1 MDQAGYEAPVGLSR
15 LLHFPLALL
24 PVACKSNEHRLLVTW
39 ALLQAQDTLGT
50 GRLRRRDAVAMLRA
64 LGVRKSTANTW
75 IRVLCQSRYAKLGQ
89 RRRDKEAVIV
99 LRSVSK
105 IHASY
110 GVRLADRDVEIPVHD
125 VICSR
130 SLKRLLGLAAAEI
143 FSGPAARATR
153 TAELGIS
160 PSTQRR
166 GERVYRARVIPSYIE
181 HEGASHGDPDS
192 LLAIDRQR
200 VFKHGDKILER
211 GANTVHGP
219 FKVVRRSRR
228 RHSAPQAMAEPT
240 EPRPYRQRFD
250 SDRDLKHH
258 AKRHGLTPRQG
269 YRRVD
274 PGDRRLLVKC
284 HEGTTQRFGRPAVVF
299 RVASEPPARIRVA
312 TK

>member
-89 RRRDKEAVIV
+89 RRRDKEAVI
-99 LRSVSK
+99 
-105 IHASY
+105 
-110 GVRLADRDVEIPVHD
+110 G
-125 VICSR
+125 
-130 SLKRLLGLAAAEI
+130 LLGLAAAEI